1 MKPTANKRFMMH
13 LASIQRVGPL
23 VIVGGLRTSRT
34 DTLCTHANILLVHLK
49 LDKSCHRAAVRMTTL
64 LHSHP
69 VTKFYHRAAKHRV
82 KHHKSPLHQL
92 TLAFDT
98 VHEDYETIMVAGCNP
113 ALMSKWPFKTEIP
126 ASKEDSKDA
135 DVREPEHIKIYSD
148 GSVHDRMVGVL
159 AIMTKNGKTMETLHY
174 YLGQVNDHRVFEVEL
189 VGILMELHMIE
200 TYLKANTTFAIVID
214 KQVAIKAL
222 LSKFNKPGHYLAVE
236 AFRTATKI

>member
-1 MKPTANKRFMMH
+1 MHVHQHSAAKDTLCSGHMGPPSYKGNHDTMKPTANKRFMMH

-98 VHEDYETIMVAGCNP
+98 VHEDYECNGLAP
-113 ALMSKWPFKTEIP
+113 S
-126 ASKEDSKDA
+126 
-135 DVREPEHIKIYSD
+135 VRLGPLRFLKS
-148 GSVHDRMVGVL
+148 
-159 AIMTKNGKTMETLHY
+159 TK
-174 YLGQVNDHRVFEVEL
+174 
-189 VGILMELHMIE
+189 
-200 TYLKANTTFAIVID
+200 
-214 KQVAIKAL
+214 
-222 LSKFNKPGHYLAVE
+222 
-236 AFRTATKI
+236 